1 MQLEIFLQTLH
12 SYFANSPKKHLQ
24 FTKLVEF
31 METKENKIFQN
42 VKTRWILMFNLTKCS
57 LFFKMA
63 LDSPT
68 NQQTELN
75 FWMFFEFFLDLLI
88 FFLSWNPC
96 MLALN
101 LHK

>member
-12 SYFANSPKKHLQ
+12 SYFANLPKHLQ

-31 METKENKIFQN
+31 METKENKILQN
-42 VKTRWILMFNLTKCS
+42 VNTRWILMFHLTKCS
-57 LFFKMA
+57 LLVKMA

-68 NQQTELN
+68 NQQTKLN
-75 FWMFFEFFLDLLI
+75 FWMIFEFCLNLLI
-88 FFLSWNPC
+88 FFLSWSPC
-96 MLALN
+96 MLTLN